1 MLRFLASRRAIVAR
15 PVVEWFVT
23 NGYRGTR
30 PSRSCIEGLLKSTV
44 TSRTWLTQMP
54 LELSIVLPGYN
65 ERASLAAAVEA
76 HRLACESGEIG
87 DFEIIIVDDASNDGM
102 DQVARRLAAD
112 DRRIRVLTH
121 TTNRGQVEAILTG
134 FRAARGAVVTHNGID
149 LPFDPNDLVRV
160 MPRFAAGADVVV
172 VERRDRRA
180 YGWSRTLLS
189 WANVAVLRLLFRSP
203 VRDHNF
209 VQFYRREALASL
221 AVRSRG
227 VSTVTAELIVRAFA
241 AGYRVD
247 RLMAE
252 YHARRAG
259 RGTISAGKA
268 FAALRETLRLRALLT
283 AEKVGL
289 SESGKWAMLVAPE
302 P

>member
-1 MLRFLASRRAIVAR
+1 MS
-15 PVVEWFVT
+15 P
-23 NGYRGTR
+23 
-30 PSRSCIEGLLKSTV
+30 
-44 TSRTWLTQMP
+44 
-54 LELSIVLPGYN
+54 ELSIILPGYN
-65 ERASLAAAVEA
+65 ERESLAAAVEA
-76 HRLACESGEIG
+76 HRRACESGGIG
-87 DFEIIIVDDASNDGM
+87 DFEMIIVDDASSDGM
-102 DQVARRLAAD
+102 DEVARQLAAN

-121 TTNRGQVEAILTG
+121 IANGGQVEAILTG

-149 LPFDPNDLVRV
+149 LPFDPNDLIHV
-160 MPRFAAGADVVV
+160 MSRFDNGADVVV

-180 YGWSRTLLS
+180 YGWGRTLLS

-209 VQFYRREALASL
+209 VQFYRREVFASL

-241 AGYRVD
+241 AGYRID
-247 RLMAE
+247 RVKAD

-259 RGTISAGKA
+259 RGTVGAGKA

-289 SESGKWAMLVAPE
+289 SRSAKWAMLAAPE